1 MLTFR
6 SRETKRIEQPKK
18 KMVAPTWSKK
28 TIWLQ
33 FSFSNLILDWLRY
46 RWNSERRDLIVSVC
60 LMTFG
65 MSTQLRSITS
75 SICQKRPDDTYL
87 ASIQMTRYCFHFQFQ
102 VLRYQQPETKVA
114 ALLLR
119 RKDEPLV
126 SGSSSQ
132 GSLIQFEGKKST
144 KLGWIIQD

>member
-1 MLTFR
+1 
-6 SRETKRIEQPKK
+6 
-18 KMVAPTWSKK
+18 
-28 TIWLQ
+28 
-33 FSFSNLILDWLRY
+33 
-46 RWNSERRDLIVSVC
+46 
-60 LMTFG
+60 MTFG

-144 KLGWIIQD
+144 KLG